1 MTNKII
7 IGILIFLVALSGGLG
22 YHAYTLS
29 QQINFLGEQM
39 VVLQM
44 EQATRID
51 TLSSELATLRGEIL
65 TRFGDL
71 KGEIDKNLTQID
83 TLENEI
89 GEKLAQIDTLK
100 DRIDGTLAK
109 IDTLESEIKDTIG
122 LSQSVIDANEVYQQV
137 SQATVRI
144 SDGERTIGSGFIF
157 DNEAHVLTAQ
167 HVVENL
173 SEIYVVLP
181 DGRVS
186 TTTNIGSCLFSDVAV
201 LTLDDELIV
210 EPLKLANSAS
220 VRIGEPV
227 AVIGNPFDLTETLTT
242 GIVSQT
248 NRYVD
253 IEYNSETRWVSN
265 LIQFDAAVNFGNSG
279 CPLLNAKGEIIGMV
293 IARVEPDEG
302 DGIYYAV
309 SSNKIKRVVDS
320 LITQGSFD
328 YPWLGVGITNLTPE
342 MVQTRS
348 LETARGVLV
357 QGVIA
362 ESPAEEAGVEADDII
377 VAIDGVAIRDVAALT
392 SYLGEFKSPGE
403 TTTLTL
409 TRDNVELELSI
420 ETGKRPS

>member
-1 MTNKII
+1 MTNKVV

-22 YHAYTLS
+22 YHAYTLN
-29 QQINFLGEQM
+29 QQINLLGEQM
-39 VVLQM
+39 VVLQT

-51 TLSSELATLRGEIL
+51 TLSSEFTTLRGEIL

-83 TLENEI
+83 TLEDEM
-89 GEKLAQIDTLK
+89 GENLAQIDTLK
-100 DRIDGTLAK
+100 DKIDGTSAK
-109 IDTLESEIKDTIG
+109 VDTLEGEIGDTTG
-122 LSQSVIDANEVYQQV
+122 LSKSVIDANKVYQQV

-144 SDGERTIGSGFIF
+144 SNGERTIGSGFIF
-157 DNEAHVLTAQ
+157 DNEGHVLTAQ

-181 DGRVS
+181 DGRTS
-186 TTTNIGSCLFSDVAV
+186 TATNTGSCLFSDVAV
-201 LTLDDELIV
+201 LTLDDELTV

-227 AVIGNPFDLTETLTT
+227 AVIGSPFDLSETLTT

-253 IEYNSETRWVSN
+253 IEYDSETRWVSN

-279 CPLLNAKGEIIGMV
+279 CPLVNAEGEIIGMV

-328 YPWLGVGITNLTPE
+328 YPWLGVGIANLTPE

-348 LETARGVLV
+348 LETASGALV

-362 ESPAEEAGVEADDII
+362 KSPAEAAGVEVDDII

-403 TTTLTL
+403 TATLTL
-409 TRDNVELELSI
+409 TRDNKELELSL

>member
-1 MTNKII
+1 MTNKVV

-22 YHAYTLS
+22 YHAYTLN
-29 QQINFLGEQM
+29 QQINLLGEQM
-39 VVLQM
+39 TVLQT

-51 TLSSELATLRGEIL
+51 TLSSEFTTLRGEIL

-83 TLENEI
+83 TLEDEM
-89 GEKLAQIDTLK
+89 GENLAQIDTLK
-100 DRIDGTLAK
+100 DKIDGTSAK
-109 IDTLESEIKDTIG
+109 VDTLESEIRDTTG
-122 LSQSVIDANEVYQQV
+122 LSKSVIDANKVYQQV

-144 SDGERTIGSGFIF
+144 SNGERTIGSGFIF
-157 DNEAHVLTAQ
+157 DNEGHVLTAQ

-181 DGRVS
+181 DGRTS
-186 TTTNIGSCLFSDVAV
+186 TATNTGSCLFSDVAV
-201 LTLDDELIV
+201 LTLDDELTV

-227 AVIGNPFDLTETLTT
+227 AVIGSPFDLSETLTT

-253 IEYNSETRWVSN
+253 IEYDSETRWVSN

-279 CPLLNAKGEIIGMV
+279 CPLVNAEGEIIGMV

-328 YPWLGVGITNLTPE
+328 YPWLGVGIANLTPE

-348 LETARGVLV
+348 LETASGALV

-362 ESPAEEAGVEADDII
+362 KSPAEAAGVEVDDII

-403 TTTLTL
+403 TATLTL
-409 TRDNVELELSI
+409 TRDNKELELSL

>member
-1 MTNKII
+1 MTNKVV
-7 IGILIFLVALSGGLG
+7 IGILIFLMALSGGLG

-29 QQINFLGEQM
+29 QQINRLSEQM
-39 VVLQM
+39 VVLQT

-51 TLSSELATLRGEIL
+51 TLSSELTTLRGEIL

-83 TLENEI
+83 TLEDEI
-89 GEKLAQIDTLK
+89 GENLAQIDTLK
-100 DRIDGTLAK
+100 EKIDGTLAK
-109 IDTLESEIKDTIG
+109 IDTLEGEIRDTTG
-122 LSQSVIDANEVYQQV
+122 LSQSVIDAHEVYQQV

-144 SDGERTIGSGFIF
+144 SNGERTIGSGFIF

-173 SEIYVVLP
+173 SEIYIVLP
-181 DGRVS
+181 DGRIS
-186 TTTNIGSCLFSDVAV
+186 TATNTGSCLFSDVAV
-201 LTLDDELIV
+201 LTLDDELTV

-279 CPLLNAKGEIIGMV
+279 CPLVNAEGEIIGMV

-309 SSNKIKRVVDS
+309 TSNKIKRVVDS

-328 YPWLGVGITNLTPE
+328 YPWLGVGIANLTPE
-342 MVQTRS
+342 MVQTKS
-348 LETARGVLV
+348 LETASGVLV
-357 QGVIA
+357 QGVITK
-362 ESPAEEAGVEADDII
+362 SPAEAAGVEADDII

-392 SYLGEFKSPGE
+392 SYLGESKSPGE
-403 TTTLTL
+403 TATLTL
-409 TRDNVELELSI
+409 NRDNRELKLSL

>member
-7 IGILIFLVALSGGLG
+7 IGILVLLVVLSGGLG

-29 QQINFLGEQM
+29 QQINFLGEQIT
-39 VVLQM
+39 VLQT

-51 TLSSELATLRGEIL
+51 TLGSELTTLKGEIL
-65 TRFGDL
+65 TRFGGL

-83 TLENEI
+83 TLEDEI
-89 GEKLAQIDTLK
+89 GGNLAKIDTLK
-100 DRIDGTLAK
+100 DKIDGTLAK
-109 IDTLESEIKDTIG
+109 IDTLEGEIRDTTG

-144 SDGERTIGSGFIF
+144 SNGERTIGSGFIF
-157 DNEAHVLTAQ
+157 DNEVRVLTAQ

-181 DGRVS
+181 DGRIS
-186 TTTNIGSCLFSDVAV
+186 TATNTGSCIFSDVAV

-248 NRYVD
+248 NRYAE
-253 IEYNSETRWVSN
+253 IEYDLQTRWVAN

-279 CPLLNAKGEIIGMV
+279 CPLVNAEGEVIGMV
-293 IARVEPDEG
+293 IARIEPDEG

-320 LITQGSFD
+320 LITQGFFD
-328 YPWLGVGITNLTPE
+328 YPWLGVGIANLTPQ
-342 MVQTRS
+342 MVQTRD
-348 LETARGVLV
+348 LATANGVLV
-357 QGVIA
+357 EMVLA
-362 ESPAEEAGVEADDII
+362 ESPAEAAGIKVDDII
-377 VAIDGVAIRDVAALT
+377 VAIDGVTIRGVATLT
-392 SYLGEFKSPGE
+392 SYLGEHKSPGE
-403 TTTLTL
+403 TAQLTL
-409 TRDNVELELSI
+409 MRDTTKLELSL
-420 ETGKRPS
+420 ETGKRP

>member
-51 TLSSELATLRGEIL
+51 TLSSELTTLRGEIL

-89 GEKLAQIDTLK
+89 GGKLAQIDTLK

-186 TTTNIGSCLFSDVAV
+186 TATNIGSCLFSDVAV

-210 EPLKLANSAS
+210 EPLKLANSAR

>member
-1 MTNKII
+1 MTNKVV

-29 QQINFLGEQM
+29 QQINLLGEQM
-39 VVLQM
+39 VVLQT

-51 TLSSELATLRGEIL
+51 TLSSELTTLRGEIL

-71 KGEIDKNLTQID
+71 EGEIDKNLTQID
-83 TLENEI
+83 TLEDEM
-89 GEKLAQIDTLK
+89 GENLAQIDTLK
-100 DRIDGTLAK
+100 DKIDGTSAK
-109 IDTLESEIKDTIG
+109 VDTLEGEIGDTTG
-122 LSQSVIDANEVYQQV
+122 LSKSVIDANKVYQQV

-144 SDGERTIGSGFIF
+144 SNGERTIGSGFIF
-157 DNEAHVLTAQ
+157 DNEGHVLTAQ

-181 DGRVS
+181 DGRTS
-186 TTTNIGSCLFSDVAV
+186 TATNTGSCLFSDVAV
-201 LTLDDELIV
+201 LTLDDELTV

-227 AVIGNPFDLTETLTT
+227 AVIGSPFDLSETLTT

-253 IEYNSETRWVSN
+253 IEYDSETRWVSN

-279 CPLLNAKGEIIGMV
+279 CPLVNAEGEIIGMV

-328 YPWLGVGITNLTPE
+328 YPWLGVGIANLTPE

-348 LETARGVLV
+348 LETASGALV

-362 ESPAEEAGVEADDII
+362 KSPAEAAGVEVDDII

-392 SYLGEFKSPGE
+392 SYLGEYKSPGE
-403 TTTLTL
+403 TATLTL
-409 TRDNVELELSI
+409 TRDNKELELSL

>member
-1 MTNKII
+1 MTNKVV

-22 YHAYTLS
+22 YHAYTLN
-29 QQINFLGEQM
+29 QQINLLGEQM
-39 VVLQM
+39 VVLQT

-51 TLSSELATLRGEIL
+51 TLSSEFTTLRGEIL

-83 TLENEI
+83 TLEDEM
-89 GEKLAQIDTLK
+89 GENLAQIDTLK
-100 DRIDGTLAK
+100 DKIDGTSAK
-109 IDTLESEIKDTIG
+109 VDTLESEIRDTTG
-122 LSQSVIDANEVYQQV
+122 LSKSVIDANKVYQQV

-144 SDGERTIGSGFIF
+144 SNGERTIGSGFIF
-157 DNEAHVLTAQ
+157 DNEGHVLTAQ

-181 DGRVS
+181 DGRTS
-186 TTTNIGSCLFSDVAV
+186 TATNTGSCLFSDVAV
-201 LTLDDELIV
+201 LTLDDELTV

-227 AVIGNPFDLTETLTT
+227 AVIGSPFDLSETLTT

-253 IEYNSETRWVSN
+253 IEYDSETRWVSN

-279 CPLLNAKGEIIGMV
+279 CPLVNAEGEIIGMV

-328 YPWLGVGITNLTPE
+328 YPWLGVGIANLTPE

-348 LETARGVLV
+348 LETASGALV

-362 ESPAEEAGVEADDII
+362 KSPAEAAGVEVDDII

-403 TTTLTL
+403 TATLTL
-409 TRDNVELELSI
+409 TRDNKELELSL